1 MPWAGAG
8 CSGPEKWGVRAL
20 CVPWTACS
28 CGTHL
33 MRPST
38 LRRPSQ
44 CLFVMYDKCVC
55 AVLCPRSC
63 VCMCVCVCVCVF

>member
-28 CGTHL
+28 LWHAPDET
-33 MRPST
+33 
-38 LRRPSQ
+38 
-44 CLFVMYDKCVC
+44 KCPQAAFSMPVC
-55 AVLCPRSC
+55 HV
-63 VCMCVCVCVCVF
+63 